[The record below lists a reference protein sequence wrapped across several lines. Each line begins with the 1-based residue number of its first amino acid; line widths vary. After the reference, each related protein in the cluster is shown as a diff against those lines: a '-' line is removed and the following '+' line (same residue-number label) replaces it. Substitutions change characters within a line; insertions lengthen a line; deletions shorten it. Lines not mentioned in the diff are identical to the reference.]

1 MEKSREQQASAGGPG
16 RLVELG
22 WAPTV
27 TVVYIVWSL
36 ATARPLDYLLLAAL
50 VALSVTAVMYAQ
62 KVRQALESRPEPA
75 PVQREIP
82 RPQPP
87 RVEQTPR
94 VEPPVVRNAPPEPA
108 PQPVV
113 RSEPSPAEPPK
124 SKPVETAKEAKK
136 TAPEKPPDTS
146 AIEKQLEAVK
156 GELERSKQ
164 SAAAL
169 QAKLAEKPQGV
180 VERSEFASTII
191 GLKERARAFRRQW
204 PDAAFCQR
212 PLRQAWWTPSPTQ
225 TAATTWLAR
234 AQEWHTQ
241 FQDARKRLFP
251 SAPGDVYL
259 QSLDLE
265 EIIDLLD
272 DVMLSRDASPLHRE
286 TSLAAA
292 KAPVVV
298 ISAWGAPEGED
309 ERCGFWIRNTS
320 EMPATNIQLTRAL
333 VGARYLSIFLPPSSV
348 LNKDQKVF
356 AIASISGPQR
366 ATAYHLEDVFRK
378 LPVNSLNGAKPLG
391 IGLRLI
397 YEAKDGTRYASRH
410 EMTLEDTGTL
420 KITYLNSE
428 VLGMPV

>member
-1 MEKSREQQASAGGPG
+1 MENSPGHQASAGGAA

-27 TVVYIVWSL
+27 TVVYIVWRL
-36 ATARPLDYLLLAAL
+36 ATGRPLDYLVLSLLAAL
-50 VALSVTAVMYAQ
+50 NVTAIAYAL
-62 KVRQALESRPEPA
+62 KVHPEVESRPEPRIEPA

-82 RPQPP
+82 RPVTP
-87 RVEQTPR
+87 RVEQPVAVTQPPPK
-94 VEPPVVRNAPPEPA
+94 VEQPA
-108 PQPVV
+108 V
-113 RSEPSPAEPPK
+113 RSAPAVIEPPK
-124 SKPVETAKEAKK
+124 AKS
-136 TAPEKPPDTS
+136 EKPADTS

-169 QAKLAEKPQGV
+169 EAKIAENTGRV
-180 VERSEFASTII
+180 AERSELASTII

-204 PDAAFCQR
+204 PDAVFCQR
-212 PLRQAWWTPSPTQ
+212 PLREAWWTPSPTQ
-225 TAATTWLAR
+225 TATTSWLGKAN
-234 AQEWHTQ
+234 EWNTQ
-241 FQDARKRLFP
+241 FKDARKRLLSGTP
-251 SAPGDVYL
+251 DDVYL

-272 DVMLSRDASPLHRE
+272 DVVLSREPRPLHRE
-286 TSLAAA
+286 THLVAA

-298 ISAWGAPEGED
+298 ISAWGSPEGED
-309 ERCGFWIRNTS
+309 ERCGFWIKNTS

-356 AIASISGPQR
+356 AIASISGASQR

-391 IGLRLI
+391 VSLRLI
-397 YEAKDGTRYASRH
+397 YDAKDGARYASRH
-410 EMTLEDTGTL
+410 EMSLEDTGTL
-420 KITYLNSE
+420 KITYLNTE
-428 VLGMPV
+428 VLCMPV